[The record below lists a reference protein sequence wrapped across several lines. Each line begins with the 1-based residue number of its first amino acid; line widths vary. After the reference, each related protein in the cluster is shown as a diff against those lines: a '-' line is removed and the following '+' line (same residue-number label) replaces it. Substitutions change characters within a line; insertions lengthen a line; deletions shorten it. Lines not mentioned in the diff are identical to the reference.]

1 VERFAVKSAH
11 VIVDKDIKT
20 MSEQS
25 QFALLG
31 KKRFLPFFLTQFI
44 GAFNDNIF
52 KQSLILAIL
61 FKITTTADK
70 DLLVNLCA
78 LLFILPFFLFS
89 ALGGQFGEKF
99 AKDALI
105 RNIKLLEIV
114 IMVVGAAG
122 VVMSNLP
129 LMLGALFA
137 MGTQSALF
145 GPVKYSILPQ
155 HLEEEELVGGN
166 ALVEM
171 GTFLAILTGTI
182 GAGIIMAGNHYA
194 EVVATV
200 IVVVS
205 VLGYLTSRG
214 IPSAPAALP
223 ELKLDWN
230 IFRQTWVTM
239 KLGFRQTPAVSRSLV
254 GNSWFWFLGAVYLT
268 QIPAFAKEWLHGDE
282 SVVTLI
288 LTVFSVGIALGSVLC
303 ERMSGRKVEIGL
315 VPFGSFGLT
324 LFGILLW
331 WNAAGFPQG
340 SVDHDWLTVLS
351 EPQAWWILGS
361 IGGIGLFGGFYIV
374 PLYALIQSRT
384 AEHERARVIA
394 ANNILNAL
402 FMVLSAIVSILFLS
416 VAELSIPQLFLAIS
430 LMNIAVNSY
439 IFKIVPEFT
448 MRFMIWLLSHSM
460 YRVEHKNLEAI
471 PDEGAAVLVCNHVSF
486 VDALLIGG
494 AIRRPVRFVMYYKI
508 YNLPVLNFIFR
519 TAGTVPIAGRSEDLL
534 IYDAAFRKIAEYL
547 RNGEVVCIFPE
558 GKLTADGEI
567 DEFKAGIERI
577 IEENPVPV
585 VPMALQGLW
594 GSFFS
599 RDPKKGFFKRFW
611 SRITL
616 VAGRAIPAELANREF
631 LHKKVSELRGEQ
643 R

>member
-1 VERFAVKSAH
+1 
-11 VIVDKDIKT
+11 
-20 MSEQS
+20 MSNHS

-31 KKRFLPFFLTQFI
+31 KRRFLPFFITQLL

-61 FKITTTADK
+61 FKLASAEDK

-105 RNIKLLEIV
+105 RAIKLAEIV
-114 IMVVGAAG
+114 IMAVGATG
-122 VVMSNLP
+122 FVLDNLV
-129 LMLGALFA
+129 LMLLALFA
-137 MGTQSALF
+137 MGTHSALF

-155 HLEEEELVGGN
+155 ALQEQELIGGN

-171 GTFLAILTGTI
+171 GTFLAILAGTI
-182 GAGIIMAGNHYA
+182 GAGIMMSAADYQPLVAAAI
-194 EVVATV
+194 VLVATC
-200 IVVVS
+200 
-205 VLGYLTSRG
+205 GYLASRQ
-214 IPSAPAALP
+214 IPRAHAAMP
-223 ELKLDWN
+223 ELVLDWN
-230 IFRQTWVTM
+230 IFRQSWQILR
-239 KLGFRQTPAVSRSLV
+239 LGLGQRPSVSRSLV

-268 QIPAFAKEWLHGDE
+268 QIPAFAKEFLHGDE

-288 LTVFSVGIALGSVLC
+288 LTVFSVGIAMGSMLC
-303 ERMSGRKVEIGL
+303 ERLSGGKVEIGL
-315 VPFGSFGLT
+315 VPFGSIGLT

-331 WNAAGFPQG
+331 WHSGGFPAG
-340 SVDHDWLTVLS
+340 S
-351 EPQAWWILGS
+351 EPYGWLAVLGHAQAWWILAD
-361 IGGIGLFGGFYIV
+361 IFGIGLFGGFYIV
-374 PLYALIQSRT
+374 PLYALIQART
-384 AEHERARVIA
+384 AENERARVIA

-402 FMVLSAIVSILFLS
+402 FMVISAIVSILFLS
-416 VAELSIPQLFLAIS
+416 VAGFSIPELFLVVS
-430 LMNIAVNSY
+430 LMNVAVNSY
-439 IFKIVPEFT
+439 IFKIVPEFS
-448 MRFMIWLLSHSM
+448 MRFLVWLLGHSM
-460 YRVEHKNLEAI
+460 YRVEHKGLEVI
-471 PDEGAAVLVCNHVSF
+471 PEEGPAVLVCNHVSF

-534 IYDAAFRKIAEYL
+534 IYDAAFKKIAEYL

-558 GKLTADGEI
+558 GKLTSDGELN
-567 DEFKAGIERI
+567 EFKAGVERI
-577 IEENPVPV
+577 VEENPVPV
-585 VPMALQGLW
+585 IPMALQGLW

-599 RDPKKGFFKRFW
+599 RDPNKGFFKRLW

-616 VAGRAIPAELANREF
+616 VAGQPLAPELAKCEV
-631 LHKKVSELRGEQ
+631 LQAQVSALRGSQ

>member
-1 VERFAVKSAH
+1 MTEH
-11 VIVDKDIKT
+11 
-20 MSEQS
+20 S

-31 KKRFLPFFLTQFI
+31 KKRFLPFFITQLL

-61 FKITTTADK
+61 FKISSGTDK
-70 DLLVNLCA
+70 ALLINLCA

-99 AKDALI
+99 AKDSLI
-105 RNIKLLEIV
+105 RKIKFAEIV
-114 IMVVGAAG
+114 IMLLGAAG
-122 VVMSNLP
+122 VLLGNLP
-129 LMLGALFA
+129 MMLAVLFA

-155 HLEEEELVGGN
+155 HLEEQELVGGN

-171 GTFLAILTGTI
+171 GTFLAILAGTI
-182 GAGIIMAGNHYA
+182 GAGIIMASSGYA
-194 EVVATV
+194 HIVAACVVLVAV
-200 IVVVS
+200 F
-205 VLGYLTSRG
+205 GYLASRR
-214 IPSAPAALP
+214 IPAASAAMP
-223 ELKLDWN
+223 QLKLDWN
-230 IFRQTWVTM
+230 ILRQSWLIM
-239 KLGFRQTPAVSRSLV
+239 KLGLGQRPAVSRSLV

-268 QIPAFAKEWLHGDE
+268 QIPAYAKEWLYGDE
-282 SVVTLI
+282 GVVTLI
-288 LTVFSVGIALGSVLC
+288 LTVFSVGIALGSMLC
-303 ERMSGRKVEIGL
+303 ERMSGHKVEIGL
-315 VPFGSFGLT
+315 VPFGSIGLT

-331 WNAAGFPQG
+331 WFSGGFPEAA
-340 SVDHDWLTVLS
+340 VAHTWLEVLS
-351 EPQAWWILGS
+351 YGQAWWILGS
-361 IGGIGLFGGFYIV
+361 ILGIGLFGGFYIV

-384 AEHERARVIA
+384 VEHERARVIA

-402 FMVLSAIVSILFLS
+402 FMVISAIVSILFLS
-416 VAELSIPQLFLAIS
+416 VAELSIPQLFLTIS

-439 IFKIVPEFT
+439 IFKIVPEFS

-460 YRVEHKNLEAI
+460 YRVEHKGLEAI

-494 AIRRPVRFVMYYKI
+494 AVRRPVRFVMYYKI

-534 IYDAAFRKIAEYL
+534 IYDAAFKKIAEYL
-547 RNGEVVCIFPE
+547 HNGEVVCIFPE
-558 GKLTADGEI
+558 GKLTTDGELN
-567 DEFKAGIERI
+567 EFKNGIERI
-577 IEENPVPV
+577 VEANPVPV
-585 VPMALQGLW
+585 IPMALQGLW

-599 RDPKKGFFKRFW
+599 RDPHKGLFKRLW

-616 VAGRAIPAELANREF
+616 VAGTSLAPELVKRE
-631 LHKKVSELRGEQ
+631 LLQAQVAELRGE
-643 R
+643 RR